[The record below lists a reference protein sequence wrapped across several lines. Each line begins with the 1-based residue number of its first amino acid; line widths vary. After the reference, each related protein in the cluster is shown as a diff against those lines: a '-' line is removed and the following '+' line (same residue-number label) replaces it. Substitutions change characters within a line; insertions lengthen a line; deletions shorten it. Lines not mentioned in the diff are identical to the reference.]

1 MPLLVEGKAN
11 MHTDFWE
18 SSWQRIDEKRL
29 MEYAERKEQADPIP
43 ILETLK
49 SRKAQTVCDAGCGC
63 GAYVRRLAQQGFT
76 VKGFD
81 VSGRA
86 VEIAEDIL
94 EKSGLT
100 AELRAASVLK
110 TGYPDNEFDAVV
122 CRDVLDHIPKE
133 EAKQTV
139 RELCRITK
147 PGGIILLTL
156 DGLDEEYQKEPHT
169 VTEEGD
175 YQSRRENGRGWCSIH
190 TAPKKRLNLERQQKH
205 FMLNLFRRVCWS
217 DWNYENKREAL
228 RLTGVLFLCPKH
240 KSKPVQNAQGCFW

>member
-110 TGYPDNEFDAVV
+110 TGYPDNELMLLFAEMCWTTSQRKKQNRRSGNCAV
-122 CRDVLDHIPKE
+122 
-133 EAKQTV
+133 
-139 RELCRITK
+139 
-147 PGGIILLTL
+147 
-156 DGLDEEYQKEPHT
+156 
-169 VTEEGD
+169 
-175 YQSRRENGRGWCSIH
+175 SRNPAGSSC
-190 TAPKKRLNLERQQKH
+190 
-205 FMLNLFRRVCWS
+205 
-217 DWNYENKREAL
+217 
-228 RLTGVLFLCPKH
+228 
-240 KSKPVQNAQGCFW
+240 

>member
-1 MPLLVEGKAN
+1 MPLLVEGETN

-29 MEYAERKEQADPIP
+29 MEYAERKEQADP

-86 VEIAEDIL
+86 VEIAEDLL

-133 EAKQTV
+133 EAKQAV

-169 VTEEGD
+169 VTEVTCDNATRSWHAEMTEIDASRVLVYETLYMWNPLDAKMYPLLADGD
-175 YQSRRENGRGWCSIH
+175 
-190 TAPKKRLNLERQQKH
+190 P
-205 FMLNLFRRVCWS
+205 
-217 DWNYENKREAL
+217 
-228 RLTGVLFLCPKH
+228 
-240 KSKPVQNAQGCFW
+240 

>member
-1 MPLLVEGKAN
+1 MPLLVEGETN
-11 MHTDFWE
+11 MHTNFWE

-29 MEYAERKEQADPIP
+29 MEYAERKEQADP

-86 VEIAEDIL
+86 VEIAEDLL

-100 AELRAASVLK
+100 AELRTASVLK
-110 TGYPDNEFDAVV
+110 TGYPDNEFDTVV

-133 EAKQTV
+133 EAERAV
-139 RELCRITK
+139 AELYRITK
-147 PGGIILLTL
+147 PGGIVLMTL
-156 DGLDEEYQKEPHT
+156 DGLDEEYQKEPHF
-169 VTEEGD
+169 VTPEGD
-175 YQSRRENGRGWCSIH
+175 YCFTDGKWKGMVFRAYGEKEAEEIVKTVGSFQIEEFEDGLLV
-190 TAPKKRLNLERQQKH
+190 RLEK
-205 FMLNLFRRVCWS
+205 
-217 DWNYENKREAL
+217 
-228 RLTGVLFLCPKH
+228 
-240 KSKPVQNAQGCFW
+240 

>member
-1 MPLLVEGKAN
+1 MPLLVEGETN

-29 MEYAERKEQADPIP
+29 MEYAERKEQADP

-86 VEIAEDIL
+86 VEIAEDLL

-110 TGYPDNEFDAVV
+110 TGYPDNEFDAVLQRCAGPHPKGRSKTGGPGIV
-122 CRDVLDHIPKE
+122 PYHETRRDH
-133 EAKQTV
+133 
-139 RELCRITK
+139 
-147 PGGIILLTL
+147 
-156 DGLDEEYQKEPHT
+156 
-169 VTEEGD
+169 
-175 YQSRRENGRGWCSIH
+175 
-190 TAPKKRLNLERQQKH
+190 
-205 FMLNLFRRVCWS
+205 
-217 DWNYENKREAL
+217 
-228 RLTGVLFLCPKH
+228 
-240 KSKPVQNAQGCFW
+240 PVDP

>member
-1 MPLLVEGKAN
+1 MPLLVEGETN

-29 MEYAERKEQADPIP
+29 MEYAERKEQADPI
-43 ILETLK
+43 LETLK
-49 SRKAQTVCDAGCGC
+49 NRKAQTVCDAGCGC

-86 VEIAEDIL
+86 VEIAEDLL

-133 EAKQTV
+133 EAKQAV

-175 YQSRRENGRGWCSIH
+175 YQFTEGKWKGMVFHPYSAEE
-190 TAPKKRLNLERQQKH
+190 TAEFGETAKAFYVESLQEGLLVRLEL
-205 FMLNLFRRVCWS
+205 
-217 DWNYENKREAL
+217 
-228 RLTGVLFLCPKH
+228 
-240 KSKPVQNAQGCFW
+240 

>member
-1 MPLLVEGKAN
+1 MPLLVEGETN

-29 MEYAERKEQADPIP
+29 MEYAERKEQADP

-86 VEIAEDIL
+86 VEIAEDLL

-133 EAKQTV
+133 EAKQAV

-156 DGLDEEYQKEPHT
+156 DGLDEE
-169 VTEEGD
+169 GD
-175 YQSRRENGRGWCSIH
+175 YQFTEGKWKGMVFHPYSAEE
-190 TAPKKRLNLERQQKH
+190 TAEFGETAKAFYVESLQEGLLVRLEL
-205 FMLNLFRRVCWS
+205 
-217 DWNYENKREAL
+217 
-228 RLTGVLFLCPKH
+228 
-240 KSKPVQNAQGCFW
+240 

>member
-1 MPLLVEGKAN
+1 MPLLVEGETN

-29 MEYAERKEQADPIP
+29 MEYAERKEQADP

-86 VEIAEDIL
+86 VEIAEDLL

-133 EAKQTV
+133 EAKQAV

-175 YQSRRENGRGWCSIH
+175 YQFTEGNGRGWCSIH

>member
-1 MPLLVEGKAN
+1 MPLLVEGETN

-29 MEYAERKEQADPIP
+29 MEYAERKEQADP

-86 VEIAEDIL
+86 VEIAEDLL

-133 EAKQTV
+133 EAKQAV

-175 YQSRRENGRGWCSIH
+175 YQFTEG
-190 TAPKKRLNLERQQKH
+190 K
-205 FMLNLFRRVCWS
+205 
-217 DWNYENKREAL
+217 
-228 RLTGVLFLCPKH
+228 
-240 KSKPVQNAQGCFW
+240 